1 MMRRTPLYVARTS
14 DDDPPQFD
22 VLEQY
27 DIAYGFIEVA
37 IELWRL
43 AGSPDRA
50 KAIDDVI
57 TSAYAFEPA
66 RLERDQL
73 AALRD
78 LLEGLEQALVGT
90 LTDEHH
96 MLSAAKVEELRG
108 HVKTLDFNESYGAD
122 ARRAVQDALVY
133 VDHLRNILDEALAA
147 GACILFD

>member
-1 MMRRTPLYVARTS
+1 MMRRTPLYLARTS

-22 VLEQY
+22 VFAQY
-27 DIAYGFIEVA
+27 DNARGFIEVA
-37 IELWRL
+37 AELWQL
-43 AGSPDRA
+43 AGNPDRA

-66 RLERDQL
+66 RLERDQI

>member
-1 MMRRTPLYVARTS
+1 MMRRTPLYLARTS

-22 VLEQY
+22 VFAQY
-27 DIAYGFIEVA
+27 DNARGFIEVA
-37 IELWRL
+37 AELWQL
-43 AGSPDRA
+43 AGNPDRA

-66 RLERDQL
+66 RLERDQI

-108 HVKTLDFNESYGAD
+108 HVKTLDFDWNQRVDG
-122 ARRAVQDALVY
+122 RVAVQEALIY

-147 GACILFD
+147 NACILFD

>member
-1 MMRRTPLYVARTS
+1 MRRTPLHVARAS
-14 DDDPPQFD
+14 DDDPSQFD
-22 VLEQY
+22 TLASY

-37 IELWRL
+37 TELWRL
-43 AGSPDRA
+43 AGNPDRA
-50 KAIDDVI
+50 NAIEGVI
-57 TSAYAFEPA
+57 TSAYGFEPA
-66 RLERDQL
+66 RLERDQI

-108 HVKTLDFNESYGAD
+108 HVKTLDFDWNQRVDGRS
-122 ARRAVQDALVY
+122 AVQEALIY

-147 GACILFD
+147 SACILFD